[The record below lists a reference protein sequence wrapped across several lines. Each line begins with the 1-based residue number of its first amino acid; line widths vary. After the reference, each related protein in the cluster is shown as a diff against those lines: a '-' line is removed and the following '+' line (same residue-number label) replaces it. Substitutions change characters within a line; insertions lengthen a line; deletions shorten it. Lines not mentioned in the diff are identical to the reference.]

1 MTILIGY
8 ARVSTTDQNL
18 DAQVDALKQ
27 AGCQKIYTDKASGA
41 HTERKGLLEALD
53 YLRAGDVLVVM
64 KLDRLG
70 RSIKQLIELVT
81 LLDEKKI
88 GFKSLT
94 ENIDT
99 TTSGGKLIFHI
110 FSALAEFERNIIR
123 ERTKAG
129 LKAAR
134 KRGRTGGRPREIT
147 EKKIEQIKALYES
160 NKSTVTDICKS
171 FGISRS
177 SFYKH
182 CPKSKKQGIFS

>member
-18 DAQVDALKQ
+18 DAQIDALKQ
-27 AGCQKIYTDKASGA
+27 VGCQKIYTDKASGA
-41 HTERKGLLEALD
+41 HTERKGLIEALD
-53 YLRAGDVLVVM
+53 YLRAGDVLVVT

-110 FSALAEFERNIIR
+110 FSALAEFERDIIR
-123 ERTKAG
+123 ERTRAG

-171 FGISRS
+171 FSISRS
-177 SFYKH
+177 TFYKRI
-182 CPKSKKQGIFS
+182 KVNT